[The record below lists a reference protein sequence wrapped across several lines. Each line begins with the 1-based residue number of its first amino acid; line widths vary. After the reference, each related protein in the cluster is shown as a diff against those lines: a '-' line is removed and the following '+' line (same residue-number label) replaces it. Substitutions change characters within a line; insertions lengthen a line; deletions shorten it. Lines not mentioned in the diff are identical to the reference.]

1 MNIAIVD
8 DEEDLCK
15 ILTLICIRR
24 NYTVSC
30 ACNLPDALLLMD
42 SKPVLMFLDNNLTD
56 GLGIEMIEQLKARSP
71 VTKIAFITADSNL
84 KIREQALG
92 RGADFFLA
100 KPFQLQGVR
109 EILSQFHEKKS
120 ESGTF
125 YQFGNS

>member
-15 ILTLICIRR
+15 ILTLICTRR

-30 ACNLPDALLLMD
+30 ASNLPGALRLMD
-42 SKPVLMFLDNNLTD
+42 EQPVLMFLDNNLTD
-56 GLGIEMIEQLKARSP
+56 GLGLEMIEQLKARSP
-71 VTKIAFITADSNL
+71 VTKIAFITADSNN

-109 EILSQFHEKKS
+109 
-120 ESGTF
+120 
-125 YQFGNS
+125 